1 MSFKGQ
7 LKAFADKSEMNLRA
21 VTHKVIFDIGS
32 RIVERTPVGDPDLW
46 KNPAPPGYVGG
57 RARGSWQYGF
67 GTPSIETVINIDPAG
82 SATVNRIMADIN
94 PLPGL
99 HYITSNIPYMPALEN
114 GWSTQAPQGMVGL
127 VSIEFS
133 SIVDIAARGINK

>member
-7 LKAFADKSEMNLRA
+7 LKAFADKSEKNLSDLTR
-21 VTHKVIFDIGS
+21 KVVFDIGS

-46 KNPAPPGYVGG
+46 QNPPPPGYVGG

-67 GTPSIETVINIDPAG
+67 GTPSVESIMNVDPAG
-82 SATVNRIMADIN
+82 SVTVSRIMAEIK

-99 HYITSNIPYMPALEN
+99 HYITSNLPYMSALEN
-114 GWSTQAPQGMVGL
+114 GWSTQAPAGMVGL
-127 VSIEFS
+127 VAVEFA
-133 SIVDIAARGINK
+133 SIVDVAARGINK